1 MTQSHVSRRD
11 RYARHRDEN
20 CAIMRR
26 YYAAHRDEC
35 GLTIRKRSEYIRRK
49 VREIELNDDP
59 ESLLYT
65 GNFVE
70 YSRSYK
76 KKGA

>member
-11 RYARHRDEN
+11 RHARHRDED

-49 VREIELNDDP
+49 VRAIELNDDP
-59 ESLLYT
+59 ESLFYVE
-65 GNFVE
+65 NFEEVE
-70 YSRSYK
+70 E
-76 KKGA
+76 